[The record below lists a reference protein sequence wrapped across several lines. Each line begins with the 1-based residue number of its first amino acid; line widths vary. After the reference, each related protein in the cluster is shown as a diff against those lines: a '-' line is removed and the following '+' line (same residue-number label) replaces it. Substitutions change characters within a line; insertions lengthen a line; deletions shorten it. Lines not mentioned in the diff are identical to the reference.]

1 MEKLAINDILR
12 TTREY
17 GVELDNIRELL
28 LIFFGVTT
36 VIILIFRT

>member
-17 GVELDNIRELL
+17 GVELDDIRELL